1 MGKLKSTKYVVKFD
15 ILKTEQIAAAQSG
28 FDGRAIGDMAAL
40 AGVFSGSWR
49 GAQAG
54 TVAGRGIG
62 SVQSNEATSV
72 WVIGMRYKIINAET
86 TEQLAQGYTEE
97 KIWLVINRASMTGGI
112 ARRDIEERLHVR
124 VRHTIPDDQPLVS
137 MAVNRGVPLIMSHER
152 SAVGK
157 AMKELATLMI
167 NDAKGERDPAVAVA
181 ATLQALTNPF
191 QRLLH
196 RVRPVESRSA

>member
-1 MGKLKSTKYVVKFD
+1 
-15 ILKTEQIAAAQSG
+15 
-28 FDGRAIGDMAAL
+28 
-40 AGVFSGSWR
+40 
-49 GAQAG
+49 
-54 TVAGRGIG
+54 
-62 SVQSNEATSV
+62 
-72 WVIGMRYKIINAET
+72 
-86 TEQLAQGYTEE
+86 
-97 KIWLVINRASMTGGI
+97 
-112 ARRDIEERLHVR
+112 